1 MLSANSTTQEI
12 VRSLWLYQS
21 ASPEF
26 TEAFIQRTRIGWP
39 GRHGQEGF
47 KRYLIVPSD
56 LENGFRTHFSISTQL
71 RSTDAIIDVEE
82 ILKNENPETRDYIYR
97 IERESIDRRKN
108 FCFVRYKCGSDSE
121 NPIFDDELKQFQIYT
136 EVGTVETN
144 MKAEFWFRDD
154 LRICC

>member
-1 MLSANSTTQEI
+1 MLSAKSITKEFRNRFRNQPCQ
-12 VRSLWLYQS
+12 SLRRLLS
-21 ASPEF
+21 SVLELGDLEDMIRKGLTIF
-26 TEAFIQRTRIGWP
+26 DC
-39 GRHGQEGF
+39 
-47 KRYLIVPSD
+47 S
-56 LENGFRTHFSISTQL
+56 LENGFRTWFSISTQL
-71 RSTDAIIDVEE
+71 RSTNAKIDVEE

-136 EVGTVETN
+136 EVGTIETN
-144 MKAEFWFRDD
+144 RKAECWFRDD